1 MAWMIGIDEAGYG
14 PNLGPLA
21 VAASAWW
28 VEEEKAEGGRRK
40 AETAKSSVS
49 VLAAVGRPRSSTVCL
64 YKRLAKIVCRAASE
78 RKLAIA
84 DSKQLYKPGQGL
96 AQLERGV
103 LVALRAIGEP
113 SASAP
118 GAVSEG
124 TGSEG
129 TSPPA
134 RWRELIHRHAPPLA
148 CYSEYDCEL
157 PIDATGSEIQ
167 RLSTRFDAACAHAG
181 VRLVDL
187 RVRLVYPQEFNELT
201 TRLGNKASAL
211 SHVSIG
217 LLRDV
222 IDSLAENSRRLR
234 SGLAGRAVSRPTL
247 RVGARARSNPIRITC
262 DKHGGRNRY
271 AAILQHHFPEHWI
284 DTLAESGPA
293 SRYAWG
299 PSETRTEICFR
310 VGGEA
315 ELPVA
320 LASMTAKYH
329 RELAMRAF
337 NDFWCSRIA
346 ELRPT
351 AGYPMD
357 ARRYK
362 LAISALQKKI
372 GIDDDCLWRW
382 R

>member
-28 VEEEKAEGGRRK
+28 VDEEKAEGGGRR
-40 AETAKSSVS
+40 ADSNIAL
-49 VLAAVGRPRSSTVCL
+49 LAAAGRQRSTNTCL
-64 YKRLAKIVCRAASE
+64 YKRLSKIVSRAASE

-84 DSKQLYKPGQGL
+84 DSKQLYKPGLGL
-96 AQLERGV
+96 RQLERGV
-103 LVALRAIGEP
+103 LVGWRATGEP

-118 GAVSEG
+118 GV
-124 TGSEG
+124 
-129 TSPPA
+129 
-134 RWRELIHRHAPPLA
+134 RWSCLMARHAPALA
-148 CYSEYDCEL
+148 CYAEYDCDL
-157 PIDATGSEIQ
+157 PIDTTHDEVEKLSHRFITACGLAATKLI
-167 RLSTRFDAACAHAG
+167 
-181 VRLVDL
+181 DL
-187 RVRLVYPQEFNELT
+187 RVRLVYPREFNELT
-201 TRLGNKASAL
+201 NRFGTKGAAL
-211 SHVSIG
+211 SHISIG
-217 LLRDV
+217 LVREV
-222 IDSLAENSRRLR
+222 MDSISDNSPRLR
-234 SGLAGRAVSRPTL
+234 GRLT
-247 RVGARARSNPIRITC
+247 RIVC

-271 AAILQHHFPEHWI
+271 AALLQHHFPEQWI

-299 PSETRTEICFR
+299 PSDNRVEICFR
-310 VGGEA
+310 VKGEA

-337 NDFWCSRIA
+337 NHFWCSRIP

-351 AGYPMD
+351 AGYPLD
-357 ARRYK
+357 AKRYK
-362 LAISALQKKI
+362 AAIEPLQRELKI
-372 GIDDDCLWRW
+372 GDDCLWRW

>member
-28 VEEEKAEGGRRK
+28 VEEEGSGDRDQGSEK
-40 AETAKSSVS
+40 TATALLNCK
-49 VLAAVGRPRSSTVCL
+49 RPSTICL
-64 YKRLAKIVCRAASE
+64 YKRLAKIVCRAASDS
-78 RKLAIA
+78 KLAIA
-84 DSKQLYKPGQGL
+84 DSKQLYKPGGGL

-103 LVALRAIGEP
+103 LVALRAIGKS
-113 SASAP
+113 SASGEP
-118 GAVSEG
+118 PTSVRGVTKLTE
-124 TGSEG
+124 E

-134 RWRELIHRHAPPLA
+134 RFARWQELFKDHVPPLA
-148 CYSEYDCEL
+148 CFNEYDCEL
-157 PIDATGSEIQ
+157 PIDATSDEIEK
-167 RLSTRFDAACAHAG
+167 LAVRFDTACTNSG
-181 VRLVDL
+181 VQLVDV
-187 RVRLVYPQEFNELT
+187 RVRLVYPQEFNKLCET
-201 TRLGNKASAL
+201 YGNKAGAL
-211 SHVSIG
+211 SNVSIG

-222 IDSLAENSRRLR
+222 VDSLAEDSSSLRERLVR
-234 SGLAGRAVSRPTL
+234 EGLAV
-247 RVGARARSNPIRITC
+247 TC

-271 AAILQHHFPEHWI
+271 AAILQHHFPEQWI
-284 DTLAESGPA
+284 DTLAEGNQS

-299 PSETRTEICFR
+299 PDEARTEICFR

-337 NDFWCSRIA
+337 NDFWCSRISG
-346 ELRPT
+346 LRPT
-351 AGYPMD
+351 AGYPVD
-357 ARRYK
+357 ARRFK
-362 LAISALQKKI
+362 AAINDLQRELQ
-372 GIDDDCLWRW
+372 IDDDCLWRW